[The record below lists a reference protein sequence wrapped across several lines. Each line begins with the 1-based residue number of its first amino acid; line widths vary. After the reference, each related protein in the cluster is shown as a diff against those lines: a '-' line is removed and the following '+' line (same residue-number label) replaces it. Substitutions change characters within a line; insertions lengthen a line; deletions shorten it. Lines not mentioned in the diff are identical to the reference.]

1 MPAYPDG
8 TYISLPNPS
17 KGDKTQRWRESEV
30 IAALYEGQDK
40 ELVVRS
46 DRVVTLPI
54 GDQVDEPEEGE
65 DVDEA

>member
-1 MPAYPDG
+1 M
-8 TYISLPNPS
+8 
-17 KGDKTQRWRESEV
+17 

-54 GDQVDEPEEGE
+54 GDQLDEEEDGEEG
-65 DVDEA
+65 DEA